1 MFVKKSANNAR
12 SAGHGAGSISTIAEG
27 TTINGDLESDS
38 DMRIDGNI
46 VGNVYCRAKV
56 VLGPS
61 AIVQGDLHAE
71 NVDVF
76 GTINGNLQTKDLSC
90 LKANCTINGNLST
103 QRLQIEPNAVFNG
116 QCKMTSGQEVV
127 TPSKNGSVSKTS
139 EEVAALQS

>member
-1 MFVKKSANNAR
+1 MFMKKNTNNAR
-12 SAGHGAGSISTIAEG
+12 SSSHAAGSISTVAEG
-27 TTINGDLESDS
+27 TTVNGDIESDS

-46 VGNVYCRAKV
+46 VGNVYCKAKV
-56 VLGPS
+56 VLGPT

-76 GTINGNLQTKDLSC
+76 GTVNGNITTKDLSC
-90 LKANCTINGNLST
+90 LKQNSTINGNLVT

-116 QCKMTSGQEVV
+116 QCKMTSDQEVLK
-127 TPSKNGSVSKTS
+127 TSKTT